1 MTASKYWQVYEV
13 DLAQEPF
20 RIVQEYRFND
30 DVLLNRFLD
39 SYTGGYR
46 LAVFEHADSEC
57 ISGGFGC

>member
-1 MTASKYWQVYEV
+1 MTASKFSQVYE
-13 DLAQEPF
+13 
-20 RIVQEYRFND
+20 

-57 ISGGFGC
+57 ISVWFGF